1 MLRPDEEGD
10 YYGKDEVV
18 RARIN
23 PELKR
28 NVEVLL
34 SKLGLTTTQAIT
46 LFFQQME
53 LRNGLPFPVEL
64 PRGDLKDVNDLDVLY
79 DETRHFLP
87 VQIYPHSGANCSG
100 GDYYA
105 NVRVKEWDPA
115 TPDDKVAQWRGVDMR
130 TGSVYLAD
138 SSLPE
143 DDPRRCNHSSG
154 YSECDAKVRVG
165 SFVQ

>member
-1 MLRPDEEGD
+1 MA
-10 YYGKDEVV
+10 KTEVV

-64 PRGDLKDVNDLDVLY
+64 PNEETQDVFEKTDRGEELVECED
-79 DETRHFLP
+79 
-87 VQIYPHSGANCSG
+87 A
-100 GDYYA
+100 
-105 NVRVKEWDPA
+105 
-115 TPDDKVAQWRGVDMR
+115 DDMFKK
-130 TGSVYLAD
+130 L
-138 SSLPE
+138 
-143 DDPRRCNHSSG
+143 NI
-154 YSECDAKVRVG
+154 
-165 SFVQ
+165 

>member
-1 MLRPDEEGD
+1 MA
-10 YYGKDEVV
+10 KTEVV

-64 PRGDLKDVNDLDVLY
+64 PNEETFDVFEKTDRGEELVECEDANDMFRKLN
-79 DETRHFLP
+79 
-87 VQIYPHSGANCSG
+87 I
-100 GDYYA
+100 
-105 NVRVKEWDPA
+105 
-115 TPDDKVAQWRGVDMR
+115 
-130 TGSVYLAD
+130 
-138 SSLPE
+138 
-143 DDPRRCNHSSG
+143 
-154 YSECDAKVRVG
+154 
-165 SFVQ
+165 